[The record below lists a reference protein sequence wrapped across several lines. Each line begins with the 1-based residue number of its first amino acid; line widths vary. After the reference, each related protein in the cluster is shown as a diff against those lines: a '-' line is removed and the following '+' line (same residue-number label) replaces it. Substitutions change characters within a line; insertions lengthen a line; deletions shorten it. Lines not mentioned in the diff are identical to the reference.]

1 MNCLFFLSGEKF
13 ICKRHEVTLG
23 SMETRHHPGVLC
35 TGRSAMT
42 CARQALKEPGEVCEW
57 MPARRVMRGKSVME
71 FKDKGWTK
79 KVLRLE
85 GLNVLVVVA
94 LVVKNPSASA
104 GDLRDADSIPGSG
117 KSPEGGHG
125 NPLQY
130 SCLENPLGQRKLV
143 GYHPRGRKELGM
155 TKAT

>member
-35 TGRSAMT
+35 TGHSAMT
-42 CARQALKEPGEVCEW
+42 CVWHALKEPGEVCQW
-57 MPARRVMRGKSVME
+57 MPARKVMRGKSVME

-94 LVVKNPSASA
+94 LVAKNPSCQCRRPKRCRFDPWVWKVPWRRAWQPTPVFLLGESPWTEET
-104 GDLRDADSIPGSG
+104 GGLPSMGSQRV
-117 KSPEGGHG
+117 GHD
-125 NPLQY
+125 
-130 SCLENPLGQRKLV
+130 
-143 GYHPRGRKELGM
+143 
-155 TKAT
+155 